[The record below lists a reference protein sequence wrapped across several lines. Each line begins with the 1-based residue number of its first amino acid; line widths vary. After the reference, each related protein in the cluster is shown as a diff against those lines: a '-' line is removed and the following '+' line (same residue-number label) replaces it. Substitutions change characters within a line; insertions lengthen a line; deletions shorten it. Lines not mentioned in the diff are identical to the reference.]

1 MSLTLESVTA
11 EALKLTPEERAE
23 LIETLIATIEP
34 ATRLHPAWEAEIERR
49 LDDLEAGRAETVP
62 ADEVFARIE
71 AKLKR
76 NGA

>member
-11 EALKLTPEERAE
+11 EALKLTPDERAE
-23 LIETLIATIEP
+23 LIERLIASVESP
-34 ATRLHPAWEAEIERR
+34 MSLHPEWEAEIERR
-49 LDDLEAGRAETVP
+49 LDDLEAGRAEAIP

-76 NGA
+76 AGA